1 MIPGYITEKIFDCFF
16 AGCVP
21 VYWGAP
27 NITEHIPQNCFIDRR
42 KFKSHEELYS
52 YIKNMPENE
61 YQTIQMNIENYLF
74 SEKAEP
80 YRAETFANTIVE
92 HILND
97 K

>member
-1 MIPGYITEKIFDCFF
+1 
-16 AGCVP
+16 
-21 VYWGAP
+21 
-27 NITEHIPQNCFIDRR
+27 
-42 KFKSHEELYS
+42 
-52 YIKNMPENE
+52 MPENE